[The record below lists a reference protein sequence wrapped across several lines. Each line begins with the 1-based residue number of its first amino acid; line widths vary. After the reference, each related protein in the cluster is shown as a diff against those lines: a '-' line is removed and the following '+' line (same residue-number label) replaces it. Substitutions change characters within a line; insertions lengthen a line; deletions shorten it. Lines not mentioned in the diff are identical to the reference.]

1 MTCRGFFAYCRA
13 LLKYCDDI
21 SNRLN
26 VPRIKGINPAHSNS
40 SNIEAW
46 FSYVRGM
53 KADSAT
59 SYAALVSSKDMLKA
73 TQATLSLKNNKMYS
87 SAELGEIEE
96 GNTIGPKE
104 LVRYHSNREEKAEE
118 MVVTREI
125 TYHEWITP
133 AFSTD
138 VDRCTLLSSLSE
150 FEHETLELLLK
161 KKLPNGYLAA
171 LLDEDIFRQR
181 IRLALNTPIAS
192 WFERLINDTIEPD
205 ELKQFDKACQR
216 MQDKI
221 FEITV
226 KSFENRKKKD
236 DTSYEYDLHQF
247 HLSDD
252 FDALCQALPCS
263 LVDNRAGC
271 VMIFIS
277 LSRMQNEW
285 MRDALEKSRKSRNPE
300 LFHNT
305 SNTTMTACEE
315 NSEVNRFIGWAVFST
330 LKKFPADTSSNEKLR
345 TVLCSMFLRGR
356 EMNDE
361 YISKYYDGHLALLNC
376 GGLTL
381 INSRYFEWGKQAM
394 HTIRS
399 SFDEN
404 KINRDPQHAFDIGKQ
419 RVMEDERLKSQFI
432 SLCDMNSQS
441 AAAEVYNTI
450 LSKAIHAR
458 FAVVFRHWKEANVKK
473 HGQVAFR
480 TGLKARSKK
489 ANAEAQSTHQRATTP
504 KKSGTKKRKPVT
516 DDDYVKPSVADAAKS
531 RKQRADK
538 IAEKRRK
545 KQKKC

>member
-13 LLKYCDDI
+13 LLKYCDDV

-59 SYAALVSSKDMLKA
+59 SYAALVASKDMLKA
-73 TQATLSLKNNKMYS
+73 TQASLSLKNNKMYS
-87 SAELGEIEE
+87 SAELGDFED
-96 GNTIGPKE
+96 GNTIGPRE
-104 LVRYHSNREEKAEE
+104 LVKYHSNRKERAEE

-150 FEHETLELLLK
+150 VECETLELLLK
-161 KKLPNGYLAA
+161 KELPNGYLAA
-171 LLDEDIFRQR
+171 LLDEDMFRQR
-181 IRLALNTPIAS
+181 IRLAFDTPMES
-192 WFERLINDTIEPD
+192 WFDRLINGTVEPD
-205 ELKQFDKACQR
+205 ELEQFDKACQI

-221 FEITV
+221 FELTV
-226 KSFENRKKKD
+226 KTFENRKKKD
-236 DTSYEYDLHQF
+236 DASYEYDLHQF

-252 FDALCQALPCS
+252 FADLCQALPCS
-263 LVDNRAGC
+263 LADNRAGC

-330 LKKFPADTSSNEKLR
+330 LEKFRADMPTNKKLR

-356 EMNDE
+356 DMNDE
-361 YISKYYDGHLALLNC
+361 YISKYYDGHLTLLNL

-404 KINRDPQHAFDIGKQ
+404 KINRDPQNAFDIGK
-419 RVMEDERLKSQFI
+419 RGVMEDERLKSQFI
-432 SLCDMNSQS
+432 SLCDLNSQS
-441 AAAEVYNTI
+441 DATEVYDTI

-489 ANAEAQSTHQRATTP
+489 AKAEASATAP
-504 KKSGTKKRKPVT
+504 KKNSTKKRKVT
-516 DDDYVKPSVADAAKS
+516 DDDYVKPSAADAAKS